1 MIIKSILKYDQLIIN
16 FMNAKYKI
24 VLIFQ
29 LLILKNITIIHS
41 LNIIP
46 RVEIQNLLEM
56 PF

>member
-24 VLIFQ
+24 ELIFQ